1 MEMLELHGAVG
12 SPPQSTVRMYT
23 RRLDQ
28 LGLLERR
35 RRQEFPGR
43 TEYSI
48 TPAGD
53 SFLEVADFLREWLSE
68 APDGPIQLGT
78 IAGKSRTR
86 ALIGGWS
93 SSIMRAVATRSLS
106 LTELSMLIP
115 RGNYPS
121 LARKLAAMRS
131 AKLVEPQPEG
141 DSRGTPYGATDW
153 LRRAVIPLTAAI
165 AWEMKFI
172 PKQTAALGPRD
183 VEAAFLLAIP
193 LISLAPEAS
202 GTCRLA
208 VELRGGANLVYA
220 GVFVTIE
227 EGRVV
232 SCSSNLKGDAQ
243 ASASG
248 SSVAWMRQ
256 MNGGPRGQLDVSG
269 NRSLAESLIAAL
281 RATAKGQRQ
290 AELR

>member
-1 MEMLELHGAVG
+1 
-12 SPPQSTVRMYT
+12 MYT
-23 RRLDQ
+23 RRLDD

-35 RRQEFPGR
+35 RRREFPA
-43 TEYSI
+43 TAEYSI
-48 TPAGD
+48 TPAGE
-53 SFLEVADFLREWLSE
+53 SLLEVADLLREWLSE
-68 APDGPIQLGT
+68 APDGPIPFGSVS
-78 IAGKSRTR
+78 GKSRTK

-93 SSIMRAVATRSLS
+93 SSIMRAVAARPLS
-106 LTELSMLIP
+106 LTELSMVIP

-121 LARKLAAMRS
+121 LARKLSAMRS
-131 AKLVEPQPEG
+131 AKLVEPQPGG
-141 DSRGTPYGATDW
+141 DGRGTPYGATAW
-153 LRRAVIPLTAAI
+153 LRRAVIPLAAAI
-165 AWEMKFI
+165 AWETKFI
-172 PKQTAALGPRD
+172 PNQTAALGPRD

-193 LISLAPEAS
+193 LISLGPEIS

-208 VELRGGANLVYA
+208 VELRGGANLSYA
-220 GVFVTIE
+220 GVFVRID

-232 SCSSNLKGDAQ
+232 SCSSNLEGDAQ

-269 NRSLAESLIAAL
+269 NRSLAETVIAAV
-281 RATAKGQRQ
+281 RATANVQRK

>member
-1 MEMLELHGAVG
+1 MELLELHSAVG
-12 SPPQSTVRMYT
+12 SPPQSTVRMYM
-23 RRLDQ
+23 RRLDD

-35 RRQEFPGR
+35 RRQEFPA
-43 TEYSI
+43 TAEYSI

-53 SFLEVADFLREWLSE
+53 SLLEVAGLLREWLSE
-68 APDGPIQLGT
+68 APDGPIPFGGV
-78 IAGKSRTR
+78 AGKSRTK

-93 SSIMRAVATRSLS
+93 SSIMRAVAARSLS
-106 LTELSMLIP
+106 LTELSMVIP

-131 AKLVEPQPEG
+131 AKLVEPQPGG
-141 DSRGTPYGATDW
+141 DGRGTPYGATEW
-153 LRRAVIPLTAAI
+153 LRRAVIPLAAAI
-165 AWEMKFI
+165 AWETKFI
-172 PKQTAALGPRD
+172 PSQTAALGPRD

-193 LISLAPEAS
+193 LISLGPEIS

-208 VELRGGANLVYA
+208 VELRGADLSYA
-220 GVFVTIE
+220 GVFVSID

-232 SCSSNLKGDAQ
+232 SCSSNLKGDAH

-256 MNGGPRGQLDVSG
+256 MNGGSKDRLDVSG
-269 NRSLAESLIAAL
+269 NRSLAESVVAAL
-281 RATAKGQRQ
+281 RATAYVQRK
-290 AELR
+290 AEQR